1 MNATKDL
8 SQVANRKSH
17 LSNHT
22 LVSDRRYATRVFGVP
37 LLFIL
42 CWALYGCSQ
51 PESVAYGKL
60 FASYEQTRLKTSG
73 SLDVLGMIRAPDYK
87 VGNSSGVTYLISQSD
102 TVAASLGQS
111 KNGYKTW
118 FTLVAFDEHTMT
130 AKRKYFY
137 LVDEMAGSAGAQPIR
152 LLTGPER
159 GLRFDCQMVLQTE
172 VLAQPYATEQARQ
185 IAVVKKVAE
194 NLRRDIGELTGQAG
208 APSQGNQILTVSG
221 MVVNQVFETA
231 LLELSKSSV
240 PAQEITSKNGYQFN
254 HISFDKGR
262 IRLTLQD
269 DIVTVKIRLGS
280 FRREFELE
288 TATSGRDYSPREW
301 FYFIPAKSDSI

>member
-1 MNATKDL
+1 MKATNVL
-8 SQVANRKSH
+8 PQVANRKSH

-22 LVSDRRYATRVFGVP
+22 LVSDRRYATSVFWSP

-51 PESVAYGKL
+51 PESVAYDRL

-87 VGNSSGVTYLISQSD
+87 AGTGSAVTYLTSQSD

-111 KNGYKTW
+111 KDGYKTW

-130 AKRKYFY
+130 ARRKYFY
-137 LVDEMAGSAGAQPIR
+137 LVDEMAGCSTAAEPIR
-152 LLTGPER
+152 LLTGHKP

-185 IAVVKKVAE
+185 IAILKQVAE
-194 NLRRDIGELTGQAG
+194 NLRRDIGELTGQTG
-208 APSQGNQILTVSG
+208 KPSQGNQILIVSG
-221 MVVNQVFETA
+221 MVVNQVFETV

-240 PAQEITSKNGYQFN
+240 PAQEMTSKNGYQFN

-269 DIVTVKIRLGS
+269 DIATVKIGLGVFAS
-280 FRREFELE
+280 EFEC
-288 TATSGRDYSPREW
+288 
-301 FYFIPAKSDSI
+301 F